1 MDKYEKM
8 IGKHI
13 REVRQEKKLS
23 QETLADMCGFSN
35 TTLSSY
41 ENSRKTPS
49 LSTIAKIAK
58 KLGVSIERLYYGD
71 ENNAF
76 IISEPDEGKKIVNS
90 VYYLWKSGVIYYYEN
105 YMPGMY
111 LAEFLQSDVD
121 PRGIYLQLVK
131 HCSPLKR
138 LINSL
143 NEYKRNETTYPDP
156 EKYLDMLLTSVAT
169 EINNE
174 IATEKEE
181 EERQKKKQEMAAE
194 KQRLINEKKKEQGK

>member
-1 MDKYEKM
+1 MDKREKM

-13 REVRQEKKLS
+13 REVRLEKKLS
-23 QETLADMCGFSN
+23 QEALADKCGFSN

-41 ENSRKTPS
+41 ENNRKTPS

-90 VYYLWKSGVIYYYEN
+90 VYFLWKSGVIYYFEN
-105 YMPGMY
+105 YMSGIIS
-111 LAEFLQSDVD
+111 AEFLQSDED
-121 PRGIYLQLVK
+121 PRGIYLQVLK
-131 HCSPLKR
+131 YYSPLKR
-138 LINSL
+138 LITSL
-143 NEYKRNETTYPDP
+143 NEYRRNETTYPDP

-174 IATEKEE
+174 IAAEKEGE
-181 EERQKKKQEMAAE
+181 ELQKKK
-194 KQRLINEKKKEQGK
+194 